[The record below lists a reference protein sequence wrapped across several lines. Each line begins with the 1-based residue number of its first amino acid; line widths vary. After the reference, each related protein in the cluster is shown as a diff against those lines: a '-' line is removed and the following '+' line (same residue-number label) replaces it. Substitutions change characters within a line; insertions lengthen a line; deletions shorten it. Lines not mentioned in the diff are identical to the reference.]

1 VCRVA
6 HHRPSSRRSSFLFT
20 VIRRTDALNL
30 KFLLD
35 LEAGNRK
42 VYPWICWKRTNELG
56 QPACR
61 VVLARELHAAYNHV
75 SPQQYV
81 LEREVD

>member
-1 VCRVA
+1 
-6 HHRPSSRRSSFLFT
+6 LFT

-42 VYPWICWKRTNELG
+42 VYPWIYWKRTNELG

-81 LEREVD
+81 RLIKAIVVSRTDHMTPADAFLY